1 MAPLS
6 SLPTTSNGSGWG
18 CRVAGGMNNAV
29 HTGWLPAEQTWGQL
43 NSDTINGAAVVPPE
57 SPTSTNDATA

>member
-1 MAPLS
+1 MVPLS
-6 SLPTTSNGSGWG
+6 SLPTTSSGERVG
-18 CRVAGGMNNAV
+18 LSVAGGMNNAV

>member
-1 MAPLS
+1 MGLS
-6 SLPTTSNGSGWG
+6 
-18 CRVAGGMNNAV
+18 VAGGMNNAV